1 MHSSL
6 DEHLYEI
13 NFFYTQELNWVQ
25 NNSIFSELV
34 AKQLTIFGFNR

>member
-13 NFFYTQELNWVQ
+13 DYTDSLSKEVWNKTKY
-25 NNSIFSELV
+25 STRE
-34 AKQLTIFGFNR
+34 